1 MDDEILE
8 AEGTADVL
16 EEVLQSVTAQAL
28 RMGRVEDGVL
38 ELKTHTEQMQQA
50 QQQLPLI
57 FQQELQQQ
65 IQPAL
70 DRMGV
75 AAGASNGGESKGD
88 HAIIERLDE
97 VEAATKRTARRVTW
111 TLFLSGLQMILIAGL
126 LGQSYIRLQ
135 QMEPPAAPV
144 AAPAAPPPTKTPDS
158 VVGSPAPAMVPLDT
172 VGASA
177 PPPPAAPAANTAA
190 DKADK
195 HHKKPHKK

>member
-8 AEGTADVL
+8 ADGTADVL

-75 AAGASNGGESKGD
+75 AGATSNGGESKSD
-88 HAIIERLDE
+88 HAVMERLDE
-97 VEAATKRTARRVTW
+97 LEAATKRTARHATW

-144 AAPAAPPPTKTPDS
+144 AAPTPPQTKTPDA
-158 VVGSPAPAMVPLDT
+158 VVGSPAPAIAPPET

-177 PPPPAAPAANTAA
+177 PPPPAAPVANTAA